1 MAQYDPNN
9 PNHDRY
15 DSSTWTTPSYHQG
28 GSMYTESNRNPW
40 TGGIHNTNQAN
51 AAQYDAYVMNNP
63 DLMQDY
69 QNNWASSGM
78 SMTDYGSMHYYGKG
92 KKDGR
97 ELPGASS
104 NNQSA
109 GPAPRPPSGGGGGGG
124 GSSGAAAAA
133 KAQDNMIK
141 EMQRQEAE
149 AKAAE
154 EARKAE
160 IEKNNAS
167 INAMFDEREGDYT
180 QYADD
185 LFEHNRQSYDESA
198 NDARRQ
204 TKFATA
210 RTGNVGGSVDAD
222 TQGSLERMYQD
233 GLTNLRSGSQDAANS
248 VRAQDNQQRNA
259 LLQQSATGSYNPN
272 LKSSQPTFADTS
284 MTNMSAGVG
293 NQFQSLLG
301 GIGGA
306 SKQNNPWGY
315 GY

>member
-1 MAQYDPNN
+1 MD
-9 PNHDRY
+9 
-15 DSSTWTTPSYHQG
+15 
-28 GSMYTESNRNPW
+28 
-40 TGGIHNTNQAN
+40 N
-51 AAQYDAYVMNNP
+51 AAQYNAYVMNNE
-63 DLMQDY
+63 DLLQDY
-69 QNNWASSGM
+69 ENNWASTGM

-92 KKDGR
+92 QKEGR
-97 ELPGASS
+97 QL
-104 NNQSA
+104 
-109 GPAPRPPSGGGGGGG
+109 GPATNAQTSAPKPTSSGGRAPSSGGGGGGG
-124 GSSGAAAAA
+124 GGGGAASA
-133 KAQDNMIK
+133 KQAEDAMVK

-149 AKAAE
+149 AKKAE
-154 EARKAE
+154 EKRQKE
-160 IEKNNAS
+160 IERNNNR
-167 INAMFDEREGDYT
+167 INKQFDKREGDYER
-180 QYADD
+180 YADD
-185 LFEHNRQSYDESA
+185 LYNYNRDSYDKSA
-198 NDARRQ
+198 EEARRQ

-222 TQGSLERMYQD
+222 TQGALESMYQE
-233 GLTNLRSGSQDAANS
+233 GLMNLRSGSQDAANS

-259 LLQQSATGSYNPN
+259 LLQQSAAGTYDSK